1 MKVQSNVMPT
11 LEIKS
16 TFVRIPSNIVMKTR
30 TIDDVT
36 ETYYEYDEEIVS
48 SEDYIT
54 RLSSNDINHS
64 KKTVDLDF
72 RVFEIECVIEDTMPS
87 PMMARNKNMKG
98 SDDMTPYEMMKVV
111 ILANQHD
118 RADYEYK
125 INAYTKRGRMTQ
137 EQADELIA
145 LMDAQ
150 ELLYGKR

>member
-16 TFVRIPSNIVMKTR
+16 TFVRIPSNIALKKHTL
-30 TIDDVT
+30 DDI
-36 ETYYEYDEEIVS
+36 EEIYYEYDEEIVS
-48 SEDYIT
+48 NEDYIT
-54 RLSSNDINHS
+54 RLSNNDINHS

-87 PMMARNKNMKG
+87 PMMARSINMKG

-118 RADYEYK
+118 REDYEYK

-150 ELLYGKR
+150 ELLYGKK